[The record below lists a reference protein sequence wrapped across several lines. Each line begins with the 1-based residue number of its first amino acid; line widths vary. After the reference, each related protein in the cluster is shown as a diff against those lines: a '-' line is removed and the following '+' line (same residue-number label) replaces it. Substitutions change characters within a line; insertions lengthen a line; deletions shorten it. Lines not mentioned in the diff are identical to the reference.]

1 MIDMANDRDLALA
14 AALRQIADAMVMSAA
29 TRAGVPPGIAA
40 TLPPAVEAGSVRAA
54 PKVKR
59 KVSAYSRAYGAA
71 YRRLRKKATLKSGKL
86 RKGVTH
92 KKLVKQAHAEAKRIT
107 NGRKRR

>member
-1 MIDMANDRDLALA
+1 MDY
-14 AALRQIADAMVMSAA
+14 RQGYADGFAEGY
-29 TRAGVPPGIAA
+29 RAGLASGRGRRSPSEEYAMMQA
-40 TLPPAVEAGSVRAA
+40 PAVEAPA

-92 KKLVKQAHAEAKRIT
+92 KKLVKQAHAEAKRRR
-107 NGRKRR
+107 RK